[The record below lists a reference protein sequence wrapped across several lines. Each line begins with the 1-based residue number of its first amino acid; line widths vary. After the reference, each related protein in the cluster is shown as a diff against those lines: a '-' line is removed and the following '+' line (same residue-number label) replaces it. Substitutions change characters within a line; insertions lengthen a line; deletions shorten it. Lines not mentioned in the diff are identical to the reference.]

1 MSAILMALGI
11 VRGLGYWAV
20 GEYTRDV
27 LITVAI
33 ALPMMLVG
41 IFIGYRIHTG
51 LRELAVRRLVSG
63 ALIASGLALLV
74 RSG

>member
-1 MSAILMALGI
+1 VALGI
-11 VRGLGYWAV
+11 DRGQGYWAG

-33 ALPMMLVG
+33 ALPMMRVG
-41 IFIGYRIHTG
+41 IFIDNRIHTG
-51 LRELAVRRLVSG
+51 LSELAFRRLVSG

-74 RSG
+74 KSG